1 MNRQQYIALRST
13 NLHMEI
19 LYEFCVEK
27 GLKGIPIMDFNSYI
41 IVWAQSLPRGQFNIY
56 IQKVLE
62 YYDHKFTVTL
72 IEELAQ
78 EEHIDML
85 GRTNKQTVTRTIRI
99 I

>member
-1 MNRQQYIALRST
+1 MNRQQYINLRSA

-41 IVWAQSLPRGQFNIY
+41 IAWAQELPQGQFNFY
-56 IQKVLE
+56 IQSVLE
-62 YYDHKFTVTL
+62 MYDRKFIVTL
-72 IEELAQ
+72 VEELRV